1 MPKIEAKN
9 LEKIMTNEKHLSHK
23 QSRPF
28 QPTKLSKPRNFVIPE
43 ILTNK
48 QKSSP
53 PIVIEI
59 GAGKGMHALS
69 FAKQNPDKH
78 LIAIE
83 RTRNKFEAFSKIAK
97 TQQLANL
104 TPVHADAIAWIVQAI
119 APNSISQIYLLYP
132 KQVKMNHKKP
142 PLKGGQK
149 SGLFLYYKNGL
160 TSLSESV

>member
-1 MPKIEAKN
+1 
-9 LEKIMTNEKHLSHK
+9 MTNEKHLSHK

-78 LIAIE
+78 LIAIDGE
-83 RTRNKFEAFSKIAK
+83 RVSEKRAARIA
-97 TQQLANL
+97 
-104 TPVHADAIAWIVQAI
+104 I
-119 APNSISQIYLLYP
+119 
-132 KQVKMNHKKP
+132 
-142 PLKGGQK
+142 
-149 SGLFLYYKNGL
+149 
-160 TSLSESV
+160 